1 MTGIQILKRLF
12 RDYTLKYL
20 KLILISA
27 FFTILLAGS
36 TSSVAYLLDPAIK
49 KLFIEKDQTLIYLI
63 PGLIILAFLVKASS
77 LYIAKLIMIKVAAEV
92 KADVEIDMFKSLIAA
107 DTQLIDNT
115 HSGEFIGNLTNDVGM
130 IVNLISTGILNLF
143 KDSLTLIGLL
153 SVMFYQN
160 LM

>member
-153 SVMFYQN
+153 SIMFYQN